1 MAAPVGLKRAQVID
15 AAVAVLEESGRVDAV
30 ALRMVA
36 ARLGVRTQSLYA
48 HVDGLDG
55 LRRQLALRGL
65 SELASR
71 LTEAAVGRAGGDA
84 VDAIIRAYLTF
95 AGEHPGLYEAGLRAP
110 DGDADLVAAMTAVMR
125 PLNLVFASYGLDEAQ
140 ALHWYRIVFAAVHG
154 LATLR
159 RDGLITL
166 PGDIEE
172 TVDRLSSALT
182 AQIEAEVRPIVAPP
196 VAAAGSR

>member
-15 AAVAVLEESGRVDAV
+15 AAVSLLEQSGRLDAV
-30 ALRMVA
+30 VLRTVA
-36 ARLGVRTQSLYA
+36 ERLGVRTQSLYA

-65 SELASR
+65 STLADR

-84 VDAIIRAYLTF
+84 IDAVIRAYLSF
-95 AGEHPGLYEAGLRAP
+95 AGECPGLYEAALRAP
-110 DGDADLVAAMTAVMR
+110 DGDAELIAAMTAVMR
-125 PLNLVFASYGLDEAQ
+125 PLNLVFASYGLDDEQ
-140 ALHWYRIVFAAVHG
+140 ALHSYRIVFSAVHG

-172 TVDRLSSALT
+172 TVNRLSSALT
-182 AQIEAEVRPIVAPP
+182 AHIEAEVRPAA
-196 VAAAGSR
+196 AAAGSR

>member
-15 AAVAVLEESGRVDAV
+15 AAVAVLEESGRLDAV
-30 ALRMVA
+30 ALRTVA
-36 ARLGVRTQSLYA
+36 DRLGVRTQSLYA

-55 LRRQLALRGL
+55 LRRDLALRAL

-71 LTEAAVGRAGGDA
+71 LTDAAVGRAGGDA
-84 VDAIIRAYLTF
+84 IDGIIRAYLTF

-110 DGDADLVAAMTAVMR
+110 AGDPELVAAMAAVMR
-125 PLNLVFASYGLDEAQ
+125 PLNMVFASYGLDEEQ

-172 TVDRLSSALT
+172 TIDRMSAALT
-182 AQIEAEVRPIVAPP
+182 AQIEAEVRPAAAA
-196 VAAAGSR
+196 AAAGSR

>member
-15 AAVAVLEESGRVDAV
+15 AAVAVLEESGRLDGV
-30 ALRMVA
+30 ALATVA

-55 LRRQLALRGL
+55 LRRDLALRGL
-65 SELASR
+65 SALAER

-84 VDAIIRAYLTF
+84 VDAIIRAYLNF
-95 AGEHPGLYEAGLRAP
+95 AAEHPGLYEAGLRAP
-110 DGDADLVAAMTAVMR
+110 GGDPELIAAMTAVMR
-125 PLNLVFASYGLDEAQ
+125 PLNLVFASYGLDDEQ
-140 ALHWYRIVFAAVHG
+140 SLHWYRIVFAAVHG

-159 RDGLITL
+159 HDGLITL

-172 TVDRLSSALT
+172 TVDRLCVALT
-182 AQIEAEVRPIVAPP
+182 AQIEAEVRPAVA
-196 VAAAGSR
+196 VTSAGSR

>member
-15 AAVAVLEESGRVDAV
+15 AAVDVLDESGRLDSV
-30 ALRMVA
+30 ALRIVA
-36 ARLGVRTQSLYA
+36 ERLGVRTQSLYA

-55 LRRQLALRGL
+55 LRRDLALRAL
-65 SELASR
+65 AELATR
-71 LTEAAVGRAGGDA
+71 LTDAAVGRAGAAA
-84 VDAIIRAYLTF
+84 VDAIIRTYLRF
-95 AGEHPGLYEAGLRAP
+95 AGDHPGLYEAGLRAP
-110 DGDADLVAAMTAVMR
+110 DGDPELIAAMTAVMR
-125 PLNLVFASYGLDEAQ
+125 PLNLVFASYGLDEEQ

-172 TVDRLSSALT
+172 TVDRMSSALT
-182 AQIEAEVRPIVAPP
+182 AQIEAEVRPRVAP
-196 VAAAGSR
+196 AGSR

>member
-15 AAVAVLEESGRVDAV
+15 AAAALLQESGRPDGV
-30 ALRMVA
+30 ALATVA

-55 LRRQLALRGL
+55 LRRDLALRGL
-65 SELASR
+65 SALADR
-71 LTEAAVGRAGGDA
+71 LTEAAVGRAGADA
-84 VDAIIRAYLTF
+84 VEAIIRAYLTF
-95 AGEHPGLYEAGLRAP
+95 AADYPGLYAAGLRAP
-110 DGDADLVAAMTAVMR
+110 DGDPDLIAAMTAVMR
-125 PLNLVFASYGLDEAQ
+125 PLNLVFASYGLDEQ
-140 ALHWYRIVFAAVHG
+140 QSLHWYRIVFAAVHG

-159 RDGLITL
+159 HDGLITL

-172 TVDRLSSALT
+172 TVDRLCSALT
-182 AQIEAEVRPIVAPP
+182 AQIEAEVQPT

>member
-15 AAVAVLEESGRVDAV
+15 AAVAVLESSGRLEAV
-30 ALRMVA
+30 SLRTVA
-36 ARLGVRTQSLYA
+36 ERLGVRTQSLYA

-65 SELASR
+65 SALADR

-95 AGEHPGLYEAGLRAP
+95 AAKHPGLYEAGLRAP
-110 DGDADLVAAMTAVMR
+110 DGDAELIAAMTAVMR
-125 PLNLVFASYGLDEAQ
+125 PLNLVFASYGLDEQ
-140 ALHWYRIVFAAVHG
+140 QSLHWYRIVFAAVHG

-172 TVDRLSSALT
+172 TVDRLSAVLT
-182 AQIEAEVRPIVAPP
+182 AQIEEEVRPAVAT
-196 VAAAGSR
+196 AGIR